1 MYSVGYAARSVG
13 AELTPYQFERR
24 EPDAHDVVL
33 EITHCGICHSDLHAV
48 DDDLGNATFPI
59 VPGHEIVGI
68 VTAVG
73 DAVTRFKVG
82 DVGAIGCYVD
92 SCRQCDSCRTDKQQI
107 CHEGITPTFNG
118 MERKADVRTF
128 GGFSNN
134 YVADEN
140 YVLRIPAALDSAHAA
155 PLLCAGIT
163 VWSPLRKWEVGPGMR
178 VGIVGLGGLGHMA
191 VKLAVALGAQVTVF
205 TTSPEKLADARRLG
219 AHDAVVST
227 DARAMQAHAN
237 QYDFILDTVSSQ
249 HEINGYIAALKP
261 ERTLCLLGIAAGG
274 LEIGNISV
282 VFGQKCIAGSLI
294 GGLSATQE
302 VIDFCAEKGIKPDIE
317 ITSPR
322 ELNQAMARLRR
333 NDVKYRFVVDMK
345 A

>member
-1 MYSVGYAARSVG
+1 MYSVGYAAKSVG

-92 SCRQCDSCRTDKQQI
+92 SCRQCESCRSDKQQI
-107 CHEGITPTFNG
+107 CLEGITPTFNG

-140 YVLRIPAALDSAHAA
+140 YVLRIPATLDRAHAA

-163 VWSPLRKWEVGPGMR
+163 VWSPLRKWKVGPGMR

-219 AHDAVVST
+219 AQDAVVST
-227 DARAMQAHAN
+227 DARTMQAHVN

-294 GGLSATQE
+294 GGLGATQE
-302 VIDFCAEKGIKPDIE
+302 VIDFCAEKGIRPDIE

-322 ELNQAMARLRR
+322 ELNQAMTRLRR